1 MVKRS
6 LIQMKKPLHIYLE
19 YEIKQS
25 FHHQYLQI
33 MGNIIQSLPQYD
45 AMNIRWEKSE
55 ADSNRYIETFVV
67 PTEAHFY
74 ALKRLRT
81 SRCHL
86 LFGLLDECICG
97 GLEEMKYI
105 GLKKSS

>member
-1 MVKRS
+1 
-6 LIQMKKPLHIYLE
+6 MKKSLHIYLE

-25 FHHQYLQI
+25 VHHKYRQI
-33 MGNIIQSLPQYD
+33 MKNIIHSLPQYD
-45 AMNIRWEKSE
+45 AMNIRWEKSD

-67 PTEAHFY
+67 PTEAHYY

-81 SRCHL
+81 SRRHL
-86 LFGLLDECICG
+86 LFGLLDDCICG
-97 GLEEMKYI
+97 GLKEMKCI